1 MRIGAH
7 LNIDIEHS
15 DWVYVHRGA
24 LVGWQN
30 LTGEK
35 SRPHRVPISSI
46 PAALRLMPHYMIEDF
61 FCEYRLWLHPEL
73 LVREVA

>member
-30 LTGEK
+30 L
-35 SRPHRVPISSI
+35 
-46 PAALRLMPHYMIEDF
+46 LMPHYMIEDF